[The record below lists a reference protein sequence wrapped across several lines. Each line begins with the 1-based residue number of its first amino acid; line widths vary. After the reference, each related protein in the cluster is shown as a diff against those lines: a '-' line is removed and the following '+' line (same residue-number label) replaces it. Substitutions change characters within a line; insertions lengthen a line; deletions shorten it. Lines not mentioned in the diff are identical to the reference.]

1 MLVAWPGGVR
11 MALQGEHG
19 DRVVGYD
26 VGGESDSV
34 VWETVA
40 LNFLDEGSMLV
51 RRIVQ
56 PVREA
61 GC

>member
-1 MLVAWPGGVR
+1 

>member
-1 MLVAWPGGVR
+1 

-26 VGGESDSV
+26 VGGKSDSA

-40 LNFLDEGSMLV
+40 LDFLDEGSV
-51 RRIVQ
+51 WIRRIVQ